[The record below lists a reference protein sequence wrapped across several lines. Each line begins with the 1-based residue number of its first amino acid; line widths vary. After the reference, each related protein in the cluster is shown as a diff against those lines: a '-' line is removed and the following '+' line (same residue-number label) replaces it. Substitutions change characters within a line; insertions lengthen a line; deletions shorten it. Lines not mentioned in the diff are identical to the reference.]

1 MTGLFVVELRRPRR
15 RSGDGKPNPPTAI
28 SMNFNALLTTFA
40 NNLLPILLVSGAGF
54 LLGKTLDVDSR
65 SLGRVV
71 FYVFSPILVFDLLV
85 HTQLNSGQILATMG
99 FTVGVAAVVGAVAV
113 LIGSLLRFDRPL
125 LMALILT
132 ASFGNTG
139 NYGLPLV
146 SFAFGQDALAFATVN
161 FVTSVVL
168 FNTLGVLV
176 ASLGHMDLKTAALG
190 IFRVPAVYAVILA
203 AALNRF
209 QITLPTPLDRTV
221 GLAANGSIPVMIIL
235 LGLELSRVRWSH
247 SVPAVSLSAGLRLLG
262 GPAVGFLLA
271 GLLGFRGAAWQGNVI
286 ESGMPAAVTTT
297 VLATEYGLDTS
308 LVTAM
313 VFLGTI
319 LSPLSLTPLLM
330 YLGK

>member
-1 MTGLFVVELRRPRR
+1 
-15 RSGDGKPNPPTAI
+15 
-28 SMNFNALLTTFA
+28 MNFTALLTTFA
-40 NNLLPILLVSGAGF
+40 DNLLPILLVSGAGF
-54 LLGKTLDVDSR
+54 LLGKTLDVDAR

-99 FTVGVAAVVGAVAV
+99 FTVGVAVVVGAVAV

-190 IFRVPAVYAVILA
+190 IFRVPAVYAVLLA
-203 AALNRF
+203 AGLNRF
-209 QITLPTPLDRTV
+209 QITLPAPLERTV

-262 GPAVGFLLA
+262 GPTVGFLLA

-319 LSPLSLTPLLM
+319 LSPLTLTPLLM